1 MTLEGFMADLLL
13 DILVLV
19 SRSHAELLKCR
30 CHDENDDSFKLK
42 RYKIAVSSCVVHLAQ
57 TLHNDSGNADFV

>member
-19 SRSHAELLKCR
+19 SRSHAELFKCR
-30 CHDENDDSFKLK
+30 CHDENEDSFK
-42 RYKIAVSSCVVHLAQ
+42 ITVSSCVVHLAQ